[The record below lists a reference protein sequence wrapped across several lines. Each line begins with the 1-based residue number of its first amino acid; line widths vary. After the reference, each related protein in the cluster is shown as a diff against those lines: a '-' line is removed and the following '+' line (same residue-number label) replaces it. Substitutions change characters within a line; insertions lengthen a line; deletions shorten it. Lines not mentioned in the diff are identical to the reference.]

1 MMINKFKQQPS
12 KINKAG
18 NGHNYYYYNHLITT
32 IMIINYYPY
41 RRFEIISAIR
51 FWNTDRK
58 GGNRMISGSANK
70 LYKKPSTSY
79 EDKDDSDGDDDD
91 CNDDDDDGINDDHNK
106 VMIIVMI
113 IVMIMVKVL

>member
-41 RRFEIISAIR
+41 RRFEIILSLIH
-51 FWNTDRK
+51 
-58 GGNRMISGSANK
+58 I
-70 LYKKPSTSY
+70 
-79 EDKDDSDGDDDD
+79 
-91 CNDDDDDGINDDHNK
+91 
-106 VMIIVMI
+106 
-113 IVMIMVKVL
+113 